1 MITLEEIRNHCL
13 KKEKVTEDLPFDV
26 STLAFRIGGKI
37 FLLTDI
43 DAEILSINLKCDPQ
57 KAIELRD
64 NYPEIR
70 PGYHMNKRHWNTV
83 LCEGNLPRTMILE
96 LIDHSYGLVLASLPR
111 KLKQEIFCPPTSK

>member
-1 MITLEEIRNHCL
+1 MITLDEIRHHCL
-13 KKEKVTEDLPFDV
+13 KKEKVTEDLPFDE

-83 LCEGNLPRTMILE
+83 LCEGDLPRTMILE
-96 LIDHSYGLVLASLPR
+96 LIDHSHELVLASLPR
-111 KLKQEIFCPPTSK
+111 KLRQEILCSSTSK